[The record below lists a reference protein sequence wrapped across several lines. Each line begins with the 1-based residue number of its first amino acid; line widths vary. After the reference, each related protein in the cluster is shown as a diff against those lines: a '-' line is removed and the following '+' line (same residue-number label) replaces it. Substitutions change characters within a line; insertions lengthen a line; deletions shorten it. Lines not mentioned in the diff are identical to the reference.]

1 MDTEE
6 GLHDAASHDA
16 DNSTSDDT
24 KQSLPAGMCIT

>member
-6 GLHDAASHDA
+6 GSHDA